1 MMEEI
6 VSRTDGRLRIVIA
19 GAGYAGLHAAQ
30 RSGRWLETHDQ
41 VEMTLVD
48 RNDYHQLITELP
60 RVATGTLEKSRVQ
73 IETDALLSRRVRFVQ
88 TRITG
93 FDLVERSLVTD
104 AGHLPY
110 DYLVLALGSR
120 PNDFGIPGLS
130 EQVLSPYS
138 ADEAQQVWEAVSN
151 SVRSAAAATDP
162 GERQRLLTIVIGGG
176 GATGVELA
184 GAFAEGLPDLAR
196 EYGSPPE
203 LVRVILVEAGNTILA
218 GSSPGLIARAMSTL
232 QELHVEVRTNT
243 VVAEAVPHGFRIKNG
258 MSIEGGVFIWAGGV
272 KAPELVLGSGL
283 PVGYNGRI
291 KVDEY
296 LRTVQ
301 HADIFVAG
309 DLASVADARSGHALP
324 ALAQVALEE
333 GAAVAH
339 NLRATIEG
347 RALEPFEFD
356 NKGFVISI
364 GNRAGAAD
372 VAGIT
377 LGGRLAH
384 GLKDAIEWEYRQSVK
399 YLHGFAAV

>member
-1 MMEEI
+1 MEEI
-6 VSRTDGRLRIVIA
+6 VNRTDGRLRIVIA

-30 RSGRWLETHDQ
+30 RSGRWLEDHDQ

-73 IETDALLSRRVRFVQ
+73 IETHALLSHRVRFVQ

-93 FDLVERSLVTD
+93 FDLVEPSLVTD
-104 AGHLPY
+104 AGHIPY

-120 PNDFGIPGLS
+120 PNDFGIPGLA

-138 ADEAQQVWEAVSN
+138 AEEAQQIWEAVSN
-151 SVRSAAAATDP
+151 SVRRAAATTDP

-184 GAFAEGLPDLAR
+184 GAFAEGLPDLAK
-196 EYGSPPE
+196 ECGSPPE
-203 LVRVILVEAGNTILA
+203 LIRVILIEAGNTILA
-218 GSSPGLIARAMSTL
+218 GSSPGLIARATSML

-243 VVAEAVPHGFRIKNG
+243 VVAEAVPHGFQTKNG
-258 MSIEGGVFIWAGGV
+258 MLIEGGVFIWAGGV
-272 KAPELVLGSGL
+272 KAPELVRGSGL

-296 LRTVQ
+296 LRTLQ

-309 DLASVADARSGHALP
+309 DLASVADAQTGHALP
-324 ALAQVALEE
+324 ALAQVALDE
-333 GAAVAH
+333 GATVAR

-347 RALEPFEFD
+347 RALEPFRFD
-356 NKGFVISI
+356 NKGFVVSI
-364 GNRAGAAD
+364 GDRAGVAD

-384 GLKDAIEWEYRQSVK
+384 ALKDAIEWEYRQSVK